1 MKTMDSIISRH
12 NCNILNPKQISFGR
26 NCRNKDSYPLNG
38 ESLTQKV
45 VYRGDV
51 TNEANNDQRFY
62 LGQTQLLRSAIT
74 TVSKMSRTSNINITR
89 DQQNLKFKK

>member
-1 MKTMDSIISRH
+1 MDSIISRH
-12 NCNILNPKQISFGR
+12 NCNILNPKQKSFGR

-38 ESLTQKV
+38 ESLTPKV
-45 VYRGDV
+45 VYCAEV

-89 DQQNLKFKK
+89 D